1 MEKHKRIY
9 WERGLDITPEI
20 FIATDNHHLSQQ
32 SIIAQLHA
40 VRSYGILPAG
50 GVFKITPRI
59 NNDELFVDELYCIAV
74 TQNGYLIDIQNDVAF
89 EKMSL
94 RELTNEEHFV
104 VLRVNPFLP
113 TAITEEEPYAQ
124 ATYRVE
130 IKEARQNIEDGIPIL
145 KIGYSKE
152 SRCWEI
158 EKNYVLPNVCLF
170 TSEIFVQKH
179 HNIQK
184 ELNAI
189 LGKLSSDEPACFQG
203 KLLEMELKNY
213 SLRESSADL
222 ALLLKK
228 MITVFKIY
236 LEKIN
241 NANEALMASMERFL
255 QTPYNHNDALLLL
268 QMGIDCLRN
277 INQGLDE
284 KPVPV
289 VAKPVEEPK
298 VEEIL
303 AEI

>member
-9 WERGLDITPEI
+9 WQRGLDITPEI
-20 FIATDNHHLSQQ
+20 FTATDNHHLSQQ

-40 VRSYGILPAG
+40 FRSYGILPD
-50 GVFKITPRI
+50 GVFKITSRI
-59 NNDELFVDELYCIAV
+59 NNDEIFIDGLYCTAV
-74 TQNGYLIDIQNDVAF
+74 TPNGYLIDIQNDVVF
-89 EKMSL
+89 KEMSL
-94 RELTNEEHFV
+94 RELTNENHYV

-113 TAITEEEPYAQ
+113 TAIAEEEPYSQ

-130 IKEARQNIEDGIPIL
+130 IKSAQQSIEDGIPIL
-145 KIGYSKE
+145 KIYYDKE

-158 EKNYVLPNVCLF
+158 ENNYVLPHVCLF
-170 TSEIFVQKH
+170 TNEIFRQKH
-179 HNIQK
+179 CEIQE

-189 LGKLSSDEPACFQG
+189 LEKLSCDEPACFQG
-203 KLLEMELKNY
+203 KLLEIELKNY
-213 SLRESSADL
+213 SLREYPADL

-228 MITVFKIY
+228 IVAAFKLY

-241 NANEALMASMERFL
+241 NTNETLMAPIEEFI
-255 QTPYNHNDALLLL
+255 QTPYNHNDALPLL
-268 QMGIDCLRN
+268 QMGIDCLKK

-289 VAKPVEEPK
+289 VVKPVEEPK
-298 VEEIL
+298 EEEIL